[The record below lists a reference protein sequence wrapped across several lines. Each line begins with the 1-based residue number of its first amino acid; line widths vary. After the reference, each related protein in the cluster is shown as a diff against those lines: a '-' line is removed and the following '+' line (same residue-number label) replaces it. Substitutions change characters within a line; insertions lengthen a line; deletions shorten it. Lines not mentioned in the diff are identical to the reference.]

1 MGSSGEKKS
10 TLSNMKVLAVVFALV
25 ALTSGFKIETKKAK
39 LIRVAKS
46 NQCGPDETDCPNG
59 CCPEANWYCCADS
72 FNCAATA
79 ADCPF
84 VAKKASLVKLAST
97 KSNQCGPDETSCPG
111 GCCPEANWYCCPDAY
126 YCAATAADCPFVE
139 KKTQLEKLA
148 KTKTKN
154 NQCGPDETPCPG
166 GCCPEANWFCCPD
179 ATYCAAT
186 AADCPFVEKKAQ
198 LAKLAKT
205 KTDQCGPD

>member
-1 MGSSGEKKS
+1 MGQRSFYCLSYVHQNCHESSPYLWSISRGDPLIEPQFWGEKNS

-84 VAKKASLVKLAST
+84 VAKKASLVKLALAGAGTHSPSSVSVAPFFT
-97 KSNQCGPDETSCPG
+97 PLLLENVIVVHCSSVLG
-111 GCCPEANWYCCPDAY
+111 GVGS
-126 YCAATAADCPFVE
+126 F
-139 KKTQLEKLA
+139 
-148 KTKTKN
+148 
-154 NQCGPDETPCPG
+154 
-166 GCCPEANWFCCPD
+166 
-179 ATYCAAT
+179 
-186 AADCPFVEKKAQ
+186 
-198 LAKLAKT
+198 
-205 KTDQCGPD
+205 